1 MCEVSAANF
10 EILLRKYAMKKCIFS
25 ASIYIGNNC
34 LQTKNCAF
42 LSFHKKII
50 VKNNNSISSS
60 AEVVTE
66 LYERQYHACAN
77 QLYHSWRQISH
88 ALFRAARNSWL
99 IAKVV
104 QEFCCFN
111 LIKIS
116 INLLVIQICFSL
128 LIIHELERFYRGKF
142 ILSAE

>member
-1 MCEVSAANF
+1 MNISAT
-10 EILLRKYAMKKCIFS
+10 M
-25 ASIYIGNNC
+25 
-34 LQTKNCAF
+34 F
-42 LSFHKKII
+42 LSLPKNLAEKKI
-50 VKNNNSISSS
+50 VPLLYDLYVYLHNSISSS

-66 LYERQYHACAN
+66 LYERQYHACVN

-128 LIIHELERFYRGKF
+128 LIIHELERFKRGKF